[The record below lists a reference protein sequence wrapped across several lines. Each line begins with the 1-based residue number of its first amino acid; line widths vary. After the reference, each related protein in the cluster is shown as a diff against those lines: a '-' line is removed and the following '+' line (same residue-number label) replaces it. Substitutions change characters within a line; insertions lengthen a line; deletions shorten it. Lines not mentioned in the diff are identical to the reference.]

1 MNRRRLILTNVCLA
15 VLSVCFAAC
24 KSNGDVPLKEA
35 LKDKFLIGVAMNA
48 NQITGKDSVGIQLI
62 GKHFNSVVAENCM
75 KSEVL
80 QPVEGEFDFSL
91 ADQFVKFGEQH
102 KMFIVGHTL
111 IWHSQAPKWF
121 FTDEKGQPVTR
132 EIMIDRMKKHITT
145 VMTRYKGRVGG
156 WDVVN
161 EAINDDGSWRESPFY
176 KIIGKDYVKLAFQ
189 FAHEADPDAQLYYND
204 YNMAKEGKRNAV
216 VKLVNELK
224 SEGIRVDA
232 IGMQGHLMTF
242 YPDVNDFEKSID
254 AFASTRA
261 KVMITEMD
269 MSVLP
274 MPEKKITADVAYKF
288 QYDPKINP
296 YYKGL
301 PDSVSEAFNNRLE
314 SFFRVFI
321 KHSAQI
327 SRVTMWGLSDG
338 DSWKNDWPVKGRTDY
353 PLLFDRNHQP
363 KPIVAKIVEMTTNP

>member
-1 MNRRRLILTNVCLA
+1 MTTKRLFFTNVYLT
-15 VLSVCFAAC
+15 VLTVWLSAC
-24 KSNGDVPLKEA
+24 RPNGDMTLKEA
-35 LKDKFLIGVAMNA
+35 FKDKFLIGVAMNSA
-48 NQITGKDSVGIQLI
+48 QITGKDSVGNKLI
-62 GKHFNSVVAENCM
+62 IDNFSSVVAENCM
-75 KSEVL
+75 KAEVV

-91 ADQFVKFGEQH
+91 ADQFVKFGEKH

-132 EIMIDRMKKHITT
+132 EVMIERMKKHITT
-145 VMTRYKGRVGG
+145 VMKRYKGRVGG

-161 EAINDDGSWRESPFY
+161 EAINDDGTWRDSPFY

-204 YNMAKEGKRNAV
+204 YNMAKEGKRNTV
-216 VKLVNELK
+216 VKLVHELK
-224 SEGIRVDA
+224 SEGVRIDA

-254 AFASTRA
+254 AFASTGA

-274 MPEKKITADVAYKF
+274 MPEKKITADVAFKY
-288 QYDPKINP
+288 QYDPGINP
-296 YYKGL
+296 YYNGL
-301 PDSVSEAFNNRLE
+301 PDSVSNLFTSRME
-314 SFFRVFI
+314 SFFKIFL
-321 KHSAQI
+321 KHRAQI

-353 PLLFDRNHQP
+353 PVLFDRHYQP
-363 KPIVAKIVEMTTNP
+363 KPIVERIIKMTAH

>member
-1 MNRRRLILTNVCLA
+1 MTTKRLFFTNVYLTVLTVCL
-15 VLSVCFAAC
+15 SAC
-24 KSNGDVPLKEA
+24 RPNGDMTLKEA
-35 LKDKFLIGVAMNA
+35 FKDKFLIGVAMNSA
-48 NQITGKDSVGIQLI
+48 QITGKDSVGNKLI
-62 GKHFNSVVAENCM
+62 IDNFSSVVAENCM
-75 KSEVL
+75 KAEVV

-91 ADQFVKFGEQH
+91 ADQFVKFGEKH

-132 EIMIDRMKKHITT
+132 EVMIERMKKHITT
-145 VMTRYKGRVGG
+145 VMKRYKGRVGG

-161 EAINDDGSWRESPFY
+161 EAINDDGTWRDSPFY

-204 YNMAKEGKRNAV
+204 YNMAKEGKRNEV

-224 SEGIRVDA
+224 YEGVRIDA

-254 AFASTRA
+254 AFASTGA

-274 MPEKKITADVAYKF
+274 MPEKKITADVAFKY
-288 QYDPKINP
+288 QYDPGINP
-296 YYKGL
+296 YYNGL
-301 PDSVSEAFNNRLE
+301 PDSVSKLFTSRME
-314 SFFRVFI
+314 SFFKIFL
-321 KHSAQI
+321 KHRAQI

-353 PLLFDRNHQP
+353 PVLFDRHHQP
-363 KPIVAKIVEMTTNP
+363 KPIVERIIKMTAH